1 MINYLY
7 LLKHNDK
14 VLGLFDNKTLLE
26 ETINGLTK
34 LNFDNDLFEVIKCYP
49 NSLNPTTF
57 RERKVKVK
65 ELTPEETKDKE
76 DQDLKLKEELEEKI
90 EEDKKSKE
98 EKQKEE
104 EEKAKQKAE
113 LNHKKNMLKHHKE
126 RLESKKNEYEN
137 DLLLYDKFN
146 EEKAKNN
153 NFEIPPLFVKKY
165 DIITKLTN
173 EGNLNFE
180 TYIELTDEQ
189 FIDNSYHLLFE

>member
-7 LLKHNDK
+7 LLKHNDEI
-14 VLGLFDNKTLLE
+14 LGIFDNKTLLE

-34 LNFDNDLFEVIKCYP
+34 LKLDNDLFEVIKCYP
-49 NSLNPTTF
+49 NCLNPTIF
-57 RERKVKVK
+57 REKKVK
-65 ELTPEETKDKE
+65 EIQLTTEETK
-76 DQDLKLKEELEEKI
+76 LKKEEQDKKE
-90 EEDKKSKE
+90 EEDKRTQE

-104 EEKAKQKAE
+104 EEHAKQKAE

-137 DLLLYDKFN
+137 DLLLYDKFM
-146 EEKAKNN
+146 EEKLKNSE
-153 NFEIPPLFVKKY
+153 FVIPPLFVKKY
-165 DIITKLTN
+165 EVITKLTEEN
-173 EGNLNFE
+173 NLNFE